1 MDRPDP
7 FYVVRDEIIKS
18 LSQAKVEYESW
29 NHEVTT
35 KSTNIK
41 PVETALRES
50 IRNIDWDL
58 EDLQETVLIVEKN
71 PSKFCIS
78 SEELRSRQ
86 QFLREVKTIV
96 KNVKDQLYDP
106 NDLITGIQK
115 PINFDVTIVKNPA
128 SNAINGF
135 NQDRFNLI
143 DSPRPAGSGSN
154 QMSNSGRGGSF
165 TENLKWRSEHPG
177 TDAPGLLAEQEA
189 LLQEQDEHLDQLGT
203 SISRLKNMSHR
214 IGMELG
220 DQVALLDD
228 FGEEMAQTESRLDH
242 AMRRAA
248 HLLHI
253 DSSRAQWFVI
263 GILLLTLLIII
274 ILFAIL

>member
-1 MDRPDP
+1 MKQVD
-7 FYVVRDEIIKS
+7 FHSYTNLRDIS
-18 LSQAKVEYESW
+18 
-29 NHEVTT
+29 
-35 KSTNIK
+35 
-41 PVETALRES
+41 
-50 IRNIDWDL
+50 
-58 EDLQETVLIVEKN
+58 
-71 PSKFCIS
+71 FCIYVFTSFIVS
-78 SEELRSRQ
+78 SLR
-86 QFLREVKTIV
+86 LADEVKLCST
-96 KNVKDQLYDP
+96 LCS
-106 NDLITGIQK
+106 GGGG
-115 PINFDVTIVKNPA
+115 
-128 SNAINGF
+128 SG
-135 NQDRFNLI
+135 